1 MNYFNRDSFAKKLL
15 YQSKNRGCK
24 ETGIILGNFAEG
36 FLSDMNDKDL
46 QDFSLILANNDIDIY
61 DWITKK
67 TSPPAYLNSNVMM
80 KLLNFKI

>member
-24 ETGIILGNFAEG
+24 ETGMILGNFAEQ
-36 FLSDMNDKDL
+36 FLFDMNDEDL
-46 QDFSLILANNDIDIY
+46 RDFSLILENNDIDIY
-61 DWITKK
+61 DWVTKK
-67 TSPPAYLNSNVMM
+67 TVSPAHLNSNTMI